1 MIEMEG
7 LSAMSW
13 TGWVVIGIIG
23 ANVVGFGLLAV
34 WFYAVE
40 RRRRR

>member
-1 MIEMEG
+1 
-7 LSAMSW
+7 MSW

-23 ANVVGFGLLAV
+23 VNVVGFGLLAV